1 MAMTKEKQTKA
12 RKRMREAVA
21 SLQQYMATY
30 DKQYGYQDYPDTT
43 YINDVLYGLGRSLS
57 REYEFADGFEK
68 FRDVLRKHLNASR
81 R

>member
-12 RKRMREAVA
+12 RKRMKEAVA
-21 SLQQYMATY
+21 SLQHYMATY

-43 YINDVLYGLGRSLS
+43 YINDVLYGLGRSLD
-57 REYEFADGFEK
+57 RKYEFADGFDRFK
-68 FRDVLRKHLNASR
+68 DVLRKHLDACR